1 MYICYD
7 SKELVGSA
15 IEMQMEVVHN
25 VKSKVQTYEKLFHD
39 YYNPLV
45 QYAVT
50 LLKDA
55 DDAEDIV
62 QQVFVSFWEKYDSIE
77 IHTSERAMLYKAV
90 YNACLNKIKF
100 RKVRTTFAQEYT
112 PDVENHTA
120 VEELQAKELQHT
132 INAAIENMPEQC
144 GKIFKMS
151 RFEQL
156 KYQEIAD
163 QLGLSVKTV
172 ENQMGKAL
180 KLVRESLKV
189 FLTVFILFLI
199 EK

>member
-25 VKSKVQTYEKLFHD
+25 VKSKVQTYEKLFHN

-45 QYAVT
+45 QYAIT

-77 IHTSERAMLYKAV
+77 VHTSERAMLYKSV

-100 RKVRTTFAQEYT
+100 RKVRTSFAQEYT
-112 PDVENHTA
+112 SDVENHTA
-120 VEELQAKELQHT
+120 IEELQAKELQHT
-132 INAAIENMPEQC
+132 INAAIESMPEQC

-163 QLGLSVKTV
+163 QLGLSVKTI

-180 KLVRESLKV
+180 KLVRESLKA

>member
-1 MYICYD
+1 M
-7 SKELVGSA
+7 V
-15 IEMQMEVVHN
+15 EMEMEVVHN
-25 VKSKVQTYEKLFHD
+25 VKSKVQSYEQLFHA

-45 QYAVT
+45 QYAIT

-62 QQVFVSFWEKYDSIE
+62 QQVFVSFWEKYDSFE

-90 YNACLNKIKF
+90 HNASLNKIKF
-100 RKVRTTFAQEYT
+100 RKVRTTFAQELT
-112 PDVENHTA
+112 TEIENHTA
-120 VEELQAKELQHT
+120 VEELEAKELQHKINQT
-132 INAAIENMPEQC
+132 IDNLPEQC

-163 QLGLSVKTV
+163 QLGLSVKTI

-180 KLVRESLKV
+180 KLVRESLKA
-189 FLTVFILFLI
+189 FLTIVILFLI

>member
-15 IEMQMEVVHN
+15 MEMQMEVVHSI
-25 VKSKVQTYEKLFHD
+25 KSKVHTYEQLFHD
-39 YYNPLV
+39 YYTPLV
-45 QYAVT
+45 QYAIT

-77 IHTSERAMLYKAV
+77 VHTSERAMLYKAV

-100 RKVRTTFAQEYT
+100 RKVRISFAQEYLA
-112 PDVENHTA
+112 DVDNHTA
-120 VEELQAKELQHT
+120 VEELQAKELQQT
-132 INAAIENMPEQC
+132 INAAIENMTEQC

-163 QLGLSVKTV
+163 QLGLPVKTI

-180 KLVRESLKV
+180 KLVRESLKA
-189 FLTVFILFLI
+189 FLTIFILFLI